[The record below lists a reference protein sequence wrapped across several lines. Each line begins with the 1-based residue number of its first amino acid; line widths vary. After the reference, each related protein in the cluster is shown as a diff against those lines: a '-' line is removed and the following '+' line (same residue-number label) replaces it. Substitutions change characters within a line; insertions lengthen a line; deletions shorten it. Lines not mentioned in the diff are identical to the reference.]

1 MLRLVTLFL
10 YFPTV
15 FQTFQRAP
23 ATSIFP
29 LRLLSMQLPC
39 SCHLSYLIKLMFKV
53 PSMACPIKYLIA
65 FSALSCSSA
74 PAPPLPAA
82 LEIGQ
87 NSFVVA
93 AQYGT
98 PISYQ
103 HQGDY
108 LQLNY
113 GSNAADCRLIVLV
126 DQRQRVVG
134 WASSGTSCPI
144 R

>member
-1 MLRLVTLFL
+1 
-10 YFPTV
+10 
-15 FQTFQRAP
+15 
-23 ATSIFP
+23 
-29 LRLLSMQLPC
+29 
-39 SCHLSYLIKLMFKV
+39 
-53 PSMACPIKYLIA
+53 MACPIKYLIA
-65 FSALSCSSA
+65 FFALSCSSA
-74 PAPPLPAA
+74 PELPPPAA

-93 AQYGT
+93 ARHGT

-113 GSNAADCRLIVLV
+113 GSNVADCRLIVLV

-134 WASSGTSCPI
+134 WASSGGSCPLAGI
-144 R
+144 AKSIKSIT